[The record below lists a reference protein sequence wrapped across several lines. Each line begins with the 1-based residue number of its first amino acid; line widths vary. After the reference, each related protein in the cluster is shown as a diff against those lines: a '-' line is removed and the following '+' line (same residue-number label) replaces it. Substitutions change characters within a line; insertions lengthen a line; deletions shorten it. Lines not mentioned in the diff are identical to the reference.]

1 MRKGRDETL
10 LSILQ
15 LLGSLRSSGPALRE
29 HITLMLELA
38 RIEWQQERRRFLGL
52 IVAGVMLL
60 FCCMSLMA
68 FSAAVILA
76 LLWDTPY
83 RVLAIGIILLL
94 FASGGLA
101 AWFKLR
107 QLIQLGAKSFGA
119 TRKELARDLFQL
131 RHKIP

>member
-1 MRKGRDETL
+1 MRKDRDETP

-15 LLGSLRSSGPALRE
+15 LLGSLLSSGPVLRE
-29 HITLMLELA
+29 HVTLILELA

-52 IVAGVMLL
+52 IVAGVALL
-60 FCCMSLMA
+60 FCCMSFMA

-76 LLWDTPY
+76 LLWGTPY
-83 RVLAIGIILLL
+83 RALAISIVLLF
-94 FASGGLA
+94 FASGGIA
-101 AWFKLR
+101 AWFRLR

-119 TRKELARDLFQL
+119 TRKELARDLCQL